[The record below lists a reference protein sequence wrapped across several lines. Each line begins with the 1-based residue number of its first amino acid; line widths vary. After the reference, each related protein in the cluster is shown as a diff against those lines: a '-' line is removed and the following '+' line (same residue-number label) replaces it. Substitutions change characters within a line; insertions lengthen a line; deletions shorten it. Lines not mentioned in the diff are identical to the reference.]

1 MNENSLTHHSA
12 LIHLMVLVSASDSE
26 MTDTE
31 LEAIGRAVRQLPVF
45 ETFDEAMLPAT
56 AETCATLLAE
66 DNGLDTVLAL
76 VADLLPAE
84 LADTAYALAC
94 QIAVID
100 RSLSPEELRVLELVR
115 QTLHLDRLTAAG
127 IERGVGA
134 LNKPWGA

>member
-1 MNENSLTHHSA
+1 MNDNALSHHSA

-31 LEAIGRAVRQLPVF
+31 LKSIGRAVRQLPVF
-45 ETFDEAMLPAT
+45 ATFDEAMLPAT
-56 AETCATLLAE
+56 AETCAALLAE
-66 DNGLDTVLAL
+66 DNGLETVLAL
-76 VADLLPAE
+76 AADLLPTE

-100 RSLSPEELRVLELVR
+100 GSLSPEELRVLEMIR
-115 QTLHLDRLTAAG
+115 QALNLDRLTAAG